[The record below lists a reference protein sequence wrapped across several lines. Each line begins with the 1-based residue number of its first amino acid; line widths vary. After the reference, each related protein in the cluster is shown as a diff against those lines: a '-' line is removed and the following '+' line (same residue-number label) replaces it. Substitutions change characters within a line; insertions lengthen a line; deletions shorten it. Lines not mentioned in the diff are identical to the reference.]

1 MRLSKPIVVCLIV
14 LLGACA
20 SCSSQTK
27 NSSSMVQLQAPEK
40 ITGAPTVPLKISLT
54 GNQEGELT
62 VLDLTVDVH
71 SQLPFEP
78 VIRFSLPEGA
88 TTVAGDHSLRFSGS
102 RMPGKVSSRHEFRN
116 VQGPV
121 VVTADILTESFGLHA
136 EAQWPPKAPTEVT
149 HPAEVEIPKVKIGGV
164 EIDHAIPL
172 D

>member
-1 MRLSKPIVVCLIV
+1 MRLSKPTVMWSIV
-14 LLGACA
+14 LLGALA
-20 SCSSQTK
+20 SCSSQTQ
-27 NSSSMVQLQAPEK
+27 SSLSPVHLQTPEGISK
-40 ITGAPTVPLKISLT
+40 APTIPLTISLT
-54 GNQEGELT
+54 GNQDGELT

-71 SQLPFEP
+71 NKLPFEP
-78 VIRFSLPEGA
+78 VIRFTLPEGA
-88 TTVAGDHSLRFSGS
+88 SAVAGDHSLRFSGS

-136 EAQWPPKAPTEVT
+136 EAQWPSKAPTEVLP
-149 HPAEVEIPKVKIGGV
+149 PAEVEIPKVKIGGV